1 MKKILFNT
9 ETHYSK
15 SLNLGLLSLRLG
27 AGLIMAFAH
36 GMGKLPPAEGFIGF
50 VGSLGFPAPVAFA
63 WVAALSEF
71 IGALFISLGLATRLS
86 SLTVAGTMAVA
97 AFMAHGADPF
107 AKQEKAILYLIICL
121 AIFFTGPGK
130 YSVDALIDK
139 K

>member
-1 MKKILFNT
+1 MKKVLFNT

-15 SLNLGLLSLRLG
+15 SLNLGLLFLRLG

-36 GMGKLPPAEGFIGF
+36 GMGKIPPSDGFIGF
-50 VGSLGFPAPVAFA
+50 VGSLGFPAAVVFA
-63 WVAALSEF
+63 WFAGLTEF
-71 IGALFISLGLATRLS
+71 IGALFVSLGLATRLS
-86 SLTVAGTMAVA
+86 SLMLAGTMFVA

-107 AKQEKAILYLIICL
+107 AKQEKAIIYLIVCL

>member
-15 SLNLGLLSLRLG
+15 SLNLGLLFLRLG
-27 AGLIMAFAH
+27 IGLIMAFAH
-36 GMGKLPPAEGFIGF
+36 GMGKIPPAEGFIGF
-50 VGSLGFPAPVAFA
+50 VGTLGFPVPIAFA
-63 WVAALSEF
+63 WLAALSEF

-86 SLTVAGTMAVA
+86 SLTVAGTMFVA

-107 AKQEKAILYLIICL
+107 AKQEKAILYLIVCI

>member
-1 MKKILFNT
+1 MKKLLFNT

-36 GMGKLPPAEGFIGF
+36 GLGKLPPADGFIGF

-63 WVAALSEF
+63 WLAGLSEF
-71 IGALFISLGLATRLS
+71 IGALFVSLGLGTRVS
-86 SLTVAGTMAVA
+86 SLFLAVTMAVA
-97 AFMAHGADPF
+97 AFGAHGADPF
-107 AKQEKAILYLIICL
+107 AKQEKAILYLIMFL
-121 AIFFTGPGK
+121 TLFFTGPGK